1 MDRLVVHGQVVHY
14 IVIFIEVA
22 VHLLKTTLDDVPDL
36 VAVCRVVVLHGR
48 VGACQDGGVAI
59 HMLQTLAGKRG
70 TTRSS
75 ADNKASCQLVGSS
88 PESVAGALEAEHR
101 VEDVNRDHRLTVCI
115 EGGTGRNKCSG
126 RASLVN
132 THVQNLTQRRLRV
145 GEHKLVVN
153 RNVVLSVRVV
163 QLS

>member
-1 MDRLVVHGQVVHY
+1 MNRLVVHGQVVHDV
-14 IVIFIEVA
+14 VIFIEVA

-36 VAVCRVVVLHGR
+36 VAVCGVVVLHSG
-48 VGACQDGGVAI
+48 VGACQDGGVTI
-59 HMLQTLAGKRG
+59 HVLQALARERG
-70 TTRSS
+70 TTSGCTNNET
-75 ADNKASCQLVGSS
+75 AAQLIRGS
-88 PESVAGALEAEHR
+88 PESIASALEAEHR

-115 EGGTGRNKCSG
+115 EGGTGRDKCCG
-126 RASLVN
+126 CASLVN

>member
-1 MDRLVVHGQVVHY
+1 MNRLVVHGQVVHD

-22 VHLLKTTLDDVPDL
+22 VHLLKTALDDMTDL
-36 VAVCRVVVLHGR
+36 VAVCGVVVFHRG
-48 VGACQDGGVAI
+48 VGACKDGGVTI
-59 HMLQTLAGKRG
+59 HMLQTLAGECG
-70 TTRSS
+70 TTCGCTNDET
-75 ADNKASCQLVGSS
+75 AAQLIRGS
-88 PESVAGALEAEHR
+88 PESIASALEAKHR
-101 VEDVNRDHRLTVCI
+101 IEDVNRDHRLTVRI
-115 EGGTGRNKCSG
+115 ERGAGRDKCCG
-126 RASLVN
+126 CASLVN